1 MLFCKSFCDIP
12 VFKNIFNQIFLNMI
26 HLGKLLAHNCMI
38 FQNSVPDDLD
48 ALFEDEDGDINGF
61 LDDAAVDDDKFNV
74 R

>member
-1 MLFCKSFCDIP
+1 
-12 VFKNIFNQIFLNMI
+12 
-26 HLGKLLAHNCMI
+26 MI